1 MILIMNYLKKTSSVI
16 LVLTLLVAC
25 SQNQTADEEGPGEP
39 TVATESKAASPDQ
52 VSLTNDQYVMAGI
65 GTGKVEERN
74 LNATVKVSGIID
86 VEPSSVVS
94 VSAPF
99 GGYLKSAGLL
109 PGQSIRK
116 GQVIATLEN
125 PEFITMQE
133 QYLENSSK
141 LKLLQQE
148 FERQQLLRR
157 EEVNSAKTFE
167 QISSDLQVMRARVSA
182 LDAKLAMAGI
192 SKKGLDEGKVSGA
205 AQLYSPIN
213 GYVRTSNVNP
223 GKYVNPT
230 DILFELVN
238 RNELHLA
245 LNVFEKDI
253 DQVRVGQTVRFGL
266 ASETLA
272 ERTATVFLIGQATA
286 EGGMIPVHGH
296 LTKAGGSGLLPGM
309 YVKAWIE
316 RKSRAGYALPT
327 EAVVQFGGET
337 YVFVQTGRTEAGYAY
352 RMVPVKT
359 GVQEGGLTEVILPAA
374 VSAKD
379 AVFVIKGAYAV
390 LSALLNAGE
399 EK

>member
-1 MILIMNYLKKTSSVI
+1 MNYLKKTIPAI
-16 LVLTLLVAC
+16 LVLTLLAAC
-25 SQNQTADEEGPGEP
+25 GQNQTAEEGAGQPK
-39 TVATESKAASPDQ
+39 AAAESKTAPPDQ
-52 VSLTNDQYVMAGI
+52 VSLTNDQRVMAGI
-65 GTGKVEERN
+65 GTGKIEERN
-74 LNATVKVSGIID
+74 LNATVKVSGTID
-86 VEPSSVVS
+86 VDPSNVVS

-125 PEFITMQE
+125 PEFITLQQ
-133 QYLENSSK
+133 QYLESSSK
-141 LKLLQQE
+141 LTLLRQE
-148 FERQQLLRR
+148 FERQRLLRR
-157 EEVNSAKTFE
+157 EEVNSAKTF
-167 QISSDLQVMRARVSA
+167 QQVSSDLQVMQARVSA

-192 SKKGLDEGKVSGA
+192 SKKGLDEGKVTGTA
-205 AQLYSPIN
+205 RLYSPIN

-230 DILFELVN
+230 DVLFELVN

-253 DQVRVGQTVRFGL
+253 DQVRVGQAVRFGL
-266 ASETLA
+266 ASEAVA
-272 ERTATVFLIGQATA
+272 ERTATIFLIGQATA
-286 EGGMIPVHGH
+286 EDGMIPVHGH
-296 LTKAGGSGLLPGM
+296 LAKAAGSGLLPGM

-316 RKSRAGYALPT
+316 KKSRTGATLPT
-327 EAVVQFGGET
+327 EAVVQSGGKD

-359 GVQEGGLTEVILPAA
+359 GIQEGGLTEVTLPAT

-379 AVFVIKGAYAV
+379 SLFVTKGAYAV

-399 EK
+399 EE